1 MKKFAIL
8 TALAALAA
16 STVAFAQGV
25 ALKAHEAV
33 TGYMSRTG
41 LMAYAGVPRASGIP
55 DYGPAGTIN
64 FDPEIYSGK
73 LVEKF
78 YKTTVFGEI
87 ASTDYEGEIAGY
99 GAQVKIRTIPDVT
112 VSDYVIG
119 AGLSPQYPTNNSVTL
134 AIDQAKSFAV
144 ALSTVDSRQSDLD
157 LADVFANDGSIQ
169 LRIAAD
175 ADMLVTI
182 PAEVSADNQ
191 GPTAGADSN
200 NINLGDSTTPV
211 AVSKTTIVDFIVDC
225 GTVLDEQNV
234 SDEGRWFVAPP
245 WFMALIK
252 QSDLRIASLAG
263 DGVSIARN
271 GKVGEI
277 DRFTMYQSR
286 NLLTQ
291 SSPGPASYCMF
302 GHSAGLTFAAQIV
315 ECQMIDNP
323 TDFGYIIR
331 GLMVFGYQVIGP
343 NYVGTAVVKR
353 A

>member
-1 MKKFAIL
+1 M
-8 TALAALAA
+8 
-16 STVAFAQGV
+16 
-25 ALKAHEAV
+25 
-33 TGYMSRTG
+33 
-41 LMAYAGVPRASGIP
+41 AGVPRASGIP
-55 DYGPAGTIN
+55 DYGPSGTIN

-87 ASTDYEGEIAGY
+87 ASTDYEGEIAGF

-119 AGLSPQYPTNNSVTL
+119 AGLSAQYPTNNSVTL

-157 LADVFANDGSIQ
+157 LADIFANDGSIQ

-182 PAEVSADNQ
+182 PAQVSADNQ

-200 NINLGDSTTPV
+200 DINLGDSTTPRQV
-211 AVSKTTIVDFIVDC
+211 TAANTVDC

-234 SDEGRWFVAPP
+234 SDEGRWFVLPP
-245 WFMALIK
+245 WAFALVK
-252 QSDLRIASLAG
+252 KSDLRIASLAG
-263 DGVSIARN
+263 DGVSILRN

-277 DRFTMYQSR
+277 DRFTIYQSR

-291 SSPGPASYCMF
+291 TSPGPASYAMF
-302 GHSAGLTFAAQIV
+302 GHSAGLTFASQIV

-323 TDFGYIIR
+323 NDFGYIIR

-343 NYVGTAVVKR
+343 SYVGTAVIKK
-353 A
+353 

>member
-1 MKKFAIL
+1 M
-8 TALAALAA
+8 
-16 STVAFAQGV
+16 
-25 ALKAHEAV
+25 
-33 TGYMSRTG
+33 
-41 LMAYAGVPRASGIP
+41 GVPRDSSLP
-55 DYGPAGTIN
+55 DYGPGSNIN
-64 FDPEIYSGK
+64 YDPEVYSGK

-78 YKTTVFGEI
+78 YKATVFGEI
-87 ASTDYEGEIAGY
+87 ATTDYEGEIAGF

-112 VSDYVIG
+112 VSNYVVG
-119 AGLSPQYPTNNSVTL
+119 AGLSAQYPSSTSVTL

-144 ALSTVDSRQSDLD
+144 ALSLVDSRQSDLD
-157 LADVFANDGSIQ
+157 MADIFANDGAIQ

-175 ADMLVTI
+175 ADMLTTI
-182 PAEVSADNQ
+182 PADVSADNQ
-191 GPTAGADSN
+191 GTTAGADSN

-211 AVSKTTIVDFIVDC
+211 SVTKSNVVDFIVDC

-234 SDEGRWFVAPP
+234 PDEGRWFVAPP

-263 DGVSIARN
+263 DGQSIARN

-291 SSPGPASYCMF
+291 TSPGPAWYCMF

-323 TDFGYIIR
+323 NDFGYVIR
-331 GLMVFGYQVIGP
+331 GLMVFGYEVIGP

-353 A
+353 G